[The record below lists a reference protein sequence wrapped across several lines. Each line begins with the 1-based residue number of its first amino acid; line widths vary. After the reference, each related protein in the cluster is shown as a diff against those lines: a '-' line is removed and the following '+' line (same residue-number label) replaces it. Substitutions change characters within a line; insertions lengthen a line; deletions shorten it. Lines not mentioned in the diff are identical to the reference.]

1 MDEMDDLDE
10 LELFDQHDLEDESSV
25 GSRSGSDAGSD
36 DEEDAHTISEEQ
48 YYQLK
53 CTVVDIITAMGG
65 LEEELG
71 EDGNVK
77 MVYVVG
83 DECLLCLRQLRN
95 LWRQDE
101 ENPNRVIP
109 RIFAEVNVL
118 QTGLLPLLLKTAGKD
133 EKAHRVAM
141 ACSE

>member
-1 MDEMDDLDE
+1 MNDIDDLDE
-10 LELFDQHDLEDESSV
+10 LELFDQHDLDNNSEA
-25 GSRSGSDAGSD
+25 SGSGTDSGSD
-36 DEEDAHTISEEQ
+36 DEEDAHAISEEQ
-48 YYQLK
+48 YYSLK

-77 MVYVVG
+77 MIYTIG

-101 ENPNRVIP
+101 ENPTRVIQ

-133 EKAHRVAM
+133 EKSQKVAM